1 MYYQYILEAKFLDK
15 LNRTRRKTIIGVYR
29 SIQDAEAAKTK
40 VLADNTEY
48 RVSFGLKEHWML
60 NFA

>member
-15 LNRTRRKTIIGVYR
+15 LNRTRRKTIVGVYR
-29 SIQDAEAAKTK
+29 SIQDAEVAKKK
-40 VLADNTEY
+40 VLSENTEY
-48 RVSFGLKEHWML
+48 NVSFGLREHWML